1 VGAAD
6 DVLVGGVVW
15 VAVAIELVLE
25 LVAEVPAWL
34 LPQPAMT
41 RPTARAAAPS
51 GLGRCL
57 RAIKAN
63 DSKDSVGL

>member
-1 VGAAD
+1 VGGAD

-15 VAVAIELVLE
+15 VAVATELVLE

-57 RAIKAN
+57 RAIKAD
-63 DSKDSVGL
+63 DSSSGL